1 MEEMSAK
8 SDMEKAE
15 KEIERLREFEIT
27 PEQADRELQEESARL
42 DELENVKKSLSEARA
57 REARL
62 DAAFLHDWDCR
73 CGNEGGVDGSCA
85 RCNFDGENHGSSEEW
100 LVEHDAVIW
109 ERADN
114 LMRDAWVRSSKERL
128 ENVKKSLSESRA
140 REARLRKAA
149 QRMIDEWNVV
159 ASTVSESGRGT
170 PCGATKDFLD
180 ALSSTEPAEKFL
192 NEERAKVWEEAAKCM
207 DNQPGPVGPVSMAI
221 WFRDRATACRN
232 NLESKSGSVKG
243 E

>member
-1 MEEMSAK
+1 MKEMSAK

-27 PEQADRELQEESARL
+27 AEQADRELQEESARL
-42 DELENVKKSLSEARA
+42 DELENVKKSLSE
-57 REARL
+57 
-62 DAAFLHDWDCR
+62 
-73 CGNEGGVDGSCA
+73 
-85 RCNFDGENHGSSEEW
+85 
-100 LVEHDAVIW
+100 
-109 ERADN
+109 
-114 LMRDAWVRSSKERL
+114 
-128 ENVKKSLSESRA
+128 SRA
-140 REARLRKAA
+140 GEARLRKAA
-149 QRMIDEWNVV
+149 QRMVDEWNIV
-159 ASTVSESGRGT
+159 ASTVSKSSRGT

-232 NLESKSGSVKG
+232 NLESKSGSAKG